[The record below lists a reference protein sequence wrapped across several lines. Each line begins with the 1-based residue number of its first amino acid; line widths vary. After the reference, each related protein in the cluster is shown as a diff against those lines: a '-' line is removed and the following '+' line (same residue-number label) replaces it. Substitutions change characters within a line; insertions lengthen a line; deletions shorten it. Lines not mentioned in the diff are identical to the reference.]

1 MVPVDSKLYKK
12 FKDKPNFQAFADN
25 QMGELIKAQQRGYNK
40 KFFKPENTN
49 LKPSNLY
56 QEYLKKTGIL
66 RDPSI
71 SNTNNRGKINKIIL
85 KILKMKIIN
94 IINHIDLMNLM
105 NLIEH
110 IDMIK
115 KKKYLNKM

>member
-71 SNTNNRGKINKIIL
+71 SNTNNSCLLYTSPSPRDKRQSR
-85 KILKMKIIN
+85 MPSSA
-94 IINHIDLMNLM
+94 
-105 NLIEH
+105 
-110 IDMIK
+110 
-115 KKKYLNKM
+115 